1 MTHRVDYFV
10 MVGWVVGGGGNERG
24 GGGGGGSKQ
33 TNKQKAAGV
42 SLAGHCEEG
51 AELADPALEVK
62 YMSMSLVSL
71 VALFWL

>member
-1 MTHRVDYFV
+1 MN
-10 MVGWVVGGGGNERG
+10 VVGRG
-24 GGGGGGSKQ
+24 GGAS
-33 TNKQKAAGV
+33 KQKAAGV